1 MNSSKTFNI
10 IFALLFVAATAFA
23 TNGTRM
29 IGFDVKAI
37 GRGGTS
43 IGFFDNAS
51 LMFSNP
57 AGISFLNESRLDGN
71 FSLMVPGLNFT
82 NGLNNAKGET
92 NYFPVINAGYVKRSE
107 SDFTWGVGAFT
118 QGGMGADFNLNHN
131 LFRDQSGNF
140 VQQEYHSKLAVMQG
154 GLSASYKLSGKLSIG
169 ASAHAVYS
177 MLDFRMPY
185 SLLPSIMKG
194 VADPR
199 NGMTFGQMFAAPPQ
213 VGGFGYTEV
222 TAAAAMNDLTA
233 FGFNGKAGIAW
244 NPNENVTLGINYTSP
259 SSLTYKNGK
268 AKMDMTA
275 QFNDAFGKAMQG
287 VMQQNPTWTQ
297 QEAQQAVMGM
307 FGQMGIDVTQGVAA
321 DYDLEAKLT
330 FPQSIGFGGMVKL
343 SDKARLGFDFEWIN
357 WENAFDNMTIT
368 LKNGSSTNINTM
380 LGSNSVTVEFPMLWE
395 DSYNVRIGLEG
406 DVSDAVTLRLG
417 GAFGSNPVPNASVF
431 PVFPAV
437 VENHFT
443 AGLSYAL
450 SPTFAVSAAYEH
462 AFNLAQISTTPNIVA
477 QEYSGSTSELNENIF
492 HLSFSWL
499 MP

>member
-1 MNSSKTFNI
+1 MNYRKHI
-10 IFALLFVAATAFA
+10 APVIVLMLVVATAFA
-23 TNGTRM
+23 THGTRM
-29 IGFDVKAI
+29 IGFDVKSI

-43 IGFFDNAS
+43 FGFFDNAS
-51 LMFSNP
+51 LMFTNP

-82 NGLNNAKGET
+82 NEHNNAKGKT
-92 NYFPVINAGYVKRSE
+92 NYFPIVNAGFINKSA

-131 LFRDQSGNF
+131 LFRDQNGNF

-154 GLSASYKLSGKLSIG
+154 GLSASYKLTEKVSIG

-185 SLLPSIMKG
+185 SLAPSIMKG
-194 VADPR
+194 VANPQ
-199 NGMTFGQMFAAPPQ
+199 NGMTFGDLFAAPPQ

-222 TAAAAMNDLTA
+222 TAAAAMNDLKA
-233 FGFNGKAGIAW
+233 LGFNGKAGLAW
-244 NPNENVTLGINYTSP
+244 NANENVTLGVSYTSP

-297 QEAQQAVMGM
+297 AQAQQAVMGM
-307 FGQMGIDVTQGVAA
+307 FGQMGIDMTKGVVA
-321 DYDLEAKLT
+321 DYDLEAKLK
-330 FPQSIGFGGMVKL
+330 FPQSVGFGGMFKL

-357 WENAFDNMTIT
+357 WENAFDKMAIT

-380 LGSNSVTVEFPMLWE
+380 LGGSSVTVDFPLNWE
-395 DSYNVRIGLEG
+395 DSYNVRIGAEV
-406 DVSDAVTLRLG
+406 DASDAFTFRLG
-417 GAFGSNPVPNASVF
+417 GAFGSNPVANSTVF
-431 PVFPAV
+431 PVFPAI

-443 AGLSYAL
+443 AGVSYKL
-450 SPTFAVSAAYEH
+450 SPTFAVNAAYEL
-462 AFNLAQISTTPNIVA
+462 AFNNEQKSLSQNLVA
-477 QEYSGSTSELNENIF
+477 QEYNNSISELKENIF